1 MKSVLRTPLASV
13 EVEEEGGRLESVEF
27 REKLAPTG
35 PMGPVAKQIAAYL
48 GGEMVDLSR
57 IPVNLNGFTDF
68 ERQVLEATRS
78 IPPGE
83 TRTYGE
89 IAAAVGKPGAARA
102 VGNALNAN
110 PVSIVV
116 PCHRVVAA
124 SGPGGFGAGLPVKG
138 YLLGLEGVLL

>member
-1 MKSVLRTPLASV
+1 MRSVLQTPLASV
-13 EVEEEGGRLESVEF
+13 EVEEEGGRLTSVEF
-27 REKLAPTG
+27 REKVAPTG
-35 PMGPVAKQIAAYL
+35 PKGPVARQIAAYL

-57 IPVNLNGFTDF
+57 IPLNLTGFTEF

-124 SGPGGFGAGLPVKG
+124 NGPGGFGAGLPVKG

>member
-1 MKSVLRTPLASV
+1 MKSVLQTPVASI
-13 EVEEEGGRLESVEF
+13 EVLEEAGRLESVRFVENGG
-27 REKLAPTG
+27 PTG
-35 PMGPVAKQIAAYL
+35 PKGPVAGLIQEYL
-48 GGEMVDLSR
+48 EGRHIDLTR
-57 IPVNLNGFTDF
+57 VPVNLDGFTDF
-68 ERQVLEATRS
+68 ERQVLEATRA

-89 IAAAVGKPGAARA
+89 IAAAIGNPHAARA

-124 SGPGGFGAGLPVKG
+124 HGPGGFGAGLPVKG